1 MCIRDSD
8 SRLQA
13 ELRARPRSVPAFIE
27 EVLRFDAPFRYHP
40 RTAARTCEL
49 GGVEIPKGAL
59 VLLLWA
65 SANRD
70 PAVFTEPDTIV
81 VDRPN
86 ANLHFGF
93 GRGTHHCVGAALARL
108 EARVVLVRLL
118 ARTERF
124 VLDTDR
130 PEQWHPS
137 IWVHGHDRLPLV
149 LVPL

>member
-1 MCIRDSD
+1 M
-8 SRLQA
+8 
-13 ELRARPRSVPAFIE
+13 
-27 EVLRFDAPFRYHP
+27 
-40 RTAARTCEL
+40 
-49 GGVEIPKGAL
+49 EIPRGSL

-70 PAVFTEPDTIV
+70 PLVFTDPDAIV

-86 ANLHFGF
+86 SHLHFGF

-108 EARVVLVRLL
+108 EARVVLEKLL
-118 ARTERF
+118 ARTRQF
-124 VLDTDR
+124 VLDPGE

-149 LVPL
+149 VQPR